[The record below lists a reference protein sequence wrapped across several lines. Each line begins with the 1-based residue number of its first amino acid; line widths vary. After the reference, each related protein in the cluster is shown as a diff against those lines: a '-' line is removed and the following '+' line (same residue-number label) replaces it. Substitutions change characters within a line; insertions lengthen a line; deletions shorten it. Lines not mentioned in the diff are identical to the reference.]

1 LLQKH
6 IFQAVITL
14 VLESFV
20 GIEESRGVE
29 FSISIEP
36 GDDAKRHNLISS
48 VLIDSFDGIEI
59 NFNRFIFPLIIK
71 FEKPTHFFG

>member
-36 GDDAKRHNLISS
+36 GGDAKRHNLISS

-71 FEKPTHFFG
+71 FEKPTHFFC